1 MLSKAFENEFFKNLT
16 LLSKEQQSKVLAYV
30 KSLLKRTK
38 NTNQELLQLAGSI
51 DPKDI
56 QEMSAAIEAGCEN
69 IDKNEW

>member
-1 MLSKAFENEFFKNLT
+1 MLSKAFENEFFKNLA

-30 KSLLKRTK
+30 KSLLKRKK

-56 QEMSAAIEAGCEN
+56 REMSAAIEAGCEN

>member
-30 KSLLKRTK
+30 KSLLKKTR

-56 QEMSAAIEAGCEN
+56 REMSAAIEAGCEN

>member
-30 KSLLKRTK
+30 KSLLKRKK
-38 NTNQELLQLAGSI
+38 NTNHELLQLAGSI

-56 QEMSAAIEAGCEN
+56 REMSAAIEAGCEN

>member
-1 MLSKAFENEFFKNLT
+1 MVSKAFENEFFKNLT
-16 LLSKEQQSKVLAYV
+16 LLSKEQQRKVLAYA

-56 QEMSAAIEAGCEN
+56 REMSAAIEAGCEN

>member
-1 MLSKAFENEFFKNLT
+1 MLSKAFENEFFRNLT
-16 LLSKEQQSKVLAYV
+16 LLSKEQQTKVLTYV
-30 KSLLKRTK
+30 KSLLKRAK
-38 NTNQELLQLAGSI
+38 NTNHELLKLAGSI